1 MKKKILIS
9 LIMGIVLSVTVI
21 NQSRDALDIIESK
34 FNISLP
40 DDAQVIKYS
49 IKFKGLN
56 NRYVGAKVKISEANL
71 DTVKKSLTEYVID
84 NNPASIINYYERQ
97 FSWWD
102 LNEEKLESE
111 FTRYG
116 KSFEYT
122 RYDILIV
129 KDEGDV
135 YLYFYAL
142 GFCGLNNRI
151 K

>member
-97 FSWWD
+97 FSMKKSWSQNLLAMVKV
-102 LNEEKLESE
+102 LNIPDMI
-111 FTRYG
+111 F
-116 KSFEYT
+116 
-122 RYDILIV
+122 
-129 KDEGDV
+129 
-135 YLYFYAL
+135 
-142 GFCGLNNRI
+142 
-151 K
+151 